1 MRTGSCRR
9 SLTNVPQ
16 CRIEQPGQR
25 DPVLWPGR
33 AGVALQTPPVPD
45 HSSSLAFF
53 TLSCRQS
60 MAILPRCSCSVQVV
74 VPLTTASYSWFVVAH
89 QFPSVP
95 DKLGALVAPQRL
107 PHRRL
112 TIWHVG
118 VPPGPVQSVIPCS
131 AMDGDQLGWRHG
143 YYTPSGRHASIAFL
157 TSCKPSERFLLSRR
171 SSYPGNSQLQWGG

>member
-1 MRTGSCRR
+1 MPDRAAR
-9 SLTNVPQ
+9 P
-16 CRIEQPGQR
+16 R
-25 DPVLWPGR
+25 DPVLWPGH

-60 MAILPRCSCSVQVV
+60 MAILPRCSCSVQVI

-131 AMDGDQLGWRHG
+131 AMDGGHLKRLTARVLHSFRAARLNCISHKPQAERAV
-143 YYTPSGRHASIAFL
+143 PSV
-157 TSCKPSERFLLSRR
+157 LSLEL
-171 SSYPGNSQLQWGG
+171 PGNNQLQWGG